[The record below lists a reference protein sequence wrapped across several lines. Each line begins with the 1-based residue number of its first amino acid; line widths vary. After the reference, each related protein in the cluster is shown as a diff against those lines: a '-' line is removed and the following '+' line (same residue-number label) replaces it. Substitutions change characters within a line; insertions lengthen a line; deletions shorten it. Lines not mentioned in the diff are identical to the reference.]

1 MLRDIMPLYRQA
13 LLPGSAVGSPPSAA
27 GTVALTS
34 STGRDSTC
42 SASTPPFF
50 LCYSRDLCLITEKSH
65 TSAQPLALL
74 AAELLP
80 TAAISSQGKDGE
92 GNVLYS

>member
-1 MLRDIMPLYRQA
+1 MPLYRQA

-34 STGRDSTC
+34 STGRDSAC

-50 LCYSRDLCLITEKSH
+50 SRDLCLITEKSH

-74 AAELLP
+74 AAELLA